1 MKNYHVSKL
10 EQTLSNDEAKEQY
23 NAYIG
28 EINEICNEIS
38 NGIKIW
44 SKCDWY
50 EFGEKSNKFFFNYRK
65 TSSNTKYS
73 PQGAIKWAG
82 NNWFI

>member
-28 EINEICNEIS
+28 EINEIYNEIS
-38 NGIKIW
+38 NGIKI
-44 SKCDWY
+44 
-50 EFGEKSNKFFFNYRK
+50 
-65 TSSNTKYS
+65 
-73 PQGAIKWAG
+73 
-82 NNWFI
+82 